1 MKNDCNRSTL
11 SPRTAAPRTDVYETA
26 DSLILVADVPGADQ
40 DSIELSLAEDVLT
53 LRARPVSSVPEG
65 WRACGAEF
73 ELLHYERRLRLTA
86 PVDPEGIHAELT
98 NGRLRVTMKK
108 LAPRAQRIPVRAG

>member
-1 MKNDCNRSTL
+1 MKNDSNRSTL
-11 SPRTAAPRTDVYETA
+11 PPRSAAPRTDVYETA
-26 DSLILVADVPGADQ
+26 DSLILLADVPGADQ

-53 LRARPVSSVPEG
+53 LRARPVATVPEG

-73 ELLHYERRLRLTA
+73 ELPHYERRLRLTV
-86 PVDPEGIHAELT
+86 PIDPAGVQADLA

-108 LAPRAQRIPVRAG
+108 LAPRAQRIQVRPG